1 MISKLLVSA
10 MLLLAPLQPIG
21 DGRALVRAMHDQ
33 YAGKWYSTLTFTQKT
48 TNVEADGTE
57 KVETWQERIACPGK
71 LRIDI
76 EPVAEGGR
84 ILFADDMLYRYEKGK
99 QVESRPLVHPLL
111 VLGFDVY
118 CQSPETIADKLSKLG
133 IDLSVVRET
142 TYDGKAV
149 YVVGAKEGD
158 ERSPQFWIEKDRLLF
173 VRLIRPAGKDGA
185 KVSDVV
191 FDKYEKAGGGWVA
204 AEVRFSVDGKL
215 ATTEEYTDIKAD
227 VPLDPAIFDPA
238 GK

>member
-10 MLLLAPLQPIG
+10 LLLLAPLRPIS
-21 DGRALVRAMHDQ
+21 DGRALVRAMHDR

-48 TNVEADGTE
+48 TNFEPDGSQ
-57 KVETWQERIACPGK
+57 KVETWRERIACPGK
-71 LRIDI
+71 LRIDV

-118 CQSPETIADKLSKLG
+118 CQAPESTADKLAKLG
-133 IDLSVVRET
+133 VDISVVREAKWNGA
-142 TYDGKAV
+142 DV

-158 ERSPQFWIEKDRLLF
+158 EKSPQFWIEKDRLLF
-173 VRLIRPAGKDGA
+173 VRMIRPVGKDGS
-185 KVSDVV
+185 KTSDVV

-204 AEVRFSVDGKL
+204 AEVRFMVDGKL
-215 ATTEEYTDIKAD
+215 ATTEEYTDIKTD
-227 VPLDPAIFDPA
+227 VPLDPSIFDPA
-238 GK
+238 AK